1 MAMKEKL
8 SVQRLVLILIV
19 LTASGCGG
27 HAAPGVESDIQSL
40 PHGEFRAGSFA
51 CTSFAVYGGHTFYGM
66 NFDYP
71 DVELRFTIRP
81 SGDRKVFQMEFAQG
95 DGFSVTVGMNS
106 AGLFSSCQMLYP
118 EAPATTSRGPND
130 LYPWQVYEEAV
141 LNMESVSEVAEFI
154 GDKTVVHWSVT
165 LHDLFADAYGDA
177 MVVEVGRTEN
187 VITRIEDDF
196 LVMTNF
202 PNGEFAG
209 QSYTEVEGVGADR
222 YKIAYENISDN
233 LDTFDVDVG
242 LETLEKAALEGEFST
257 QASMV
262 FDPDERQVYLALRRD
277 FSKIWKV
284 SIADGTIE
292 TFSGFGRTRT
302 MPLDASGIFASELE
316 SFGSSP
322 NVLGIVCLIGL
333 VVVLIVAGA
342 GAGVLVLRR
351 RSQGAIRE

>member
-1 MAMKEKL
+1 MQEKL

-19 LTASGCGG
+19 LTASGCGR
-27 HAAPGVESDIQSL
+27 HAAPGVESDASSL
-40 PHGEFRAGSFA
+40 PLGKLSEGAFA
-51 CTSFAVYGGHTFYGM
+51 CTSFAIYADETLYGM

-81 SGDRKVFQMEFAQG
+81 SGHRKVFQMEFAQG
-95 DGFSVTVGMNS
+95 DDFSMTVGMNS

-118 EAPATTSRGPND
+118 KAPATASPGPND
-130 LYPWQVYEEAV
+130 LYPWQVYEEA
-141 LNMESVSEVAEFI
+141 LFNMESVTEVTEFI
-154 GDKTVVHWSVT
+154 SDKRVVHWSVT

-177 MVVEVGRTEN
+177 MVVEAGGTEN

-202 PNGEFAG
+202 PTGEFAG

-222 YKIAYENISDN
+222 YQIAYENISEN
-233 LDTFDVDVG
+233 LERFDVDLG

-262 FDPDERQVYLALRRD
+262 FDPERGHVYIALRRD
-277 FSKIWKV
+277 FDKIWKV
-284 SIADGTIE
+284 SIADGTIQ
-292 TFSGFGRTRT
+292 TFSGFGRTST
-302 MPLDASGIFASELE
+302 MPLDASGVLASELQ

-322 NVLGIVCLIGL
+322 NVLMVVYLIGL
-333 VVVLIVAGA
+333 VVVMTVAAAGA
-342 GAGVLVLRR
+342 GFFMVKRR
-351 RSQGAIRE
+351 FQGAGRE